1 MRTSK
6 TKRDVMQ
13 LPEPAP
19 VFCIT
24 FPRMNLEQYAKQSG
38 QTLRAVQHQ
47 ADNGKFVLAEGK
59 YGKYREINMVAE
71 FMKEYEA
78 AIRALKQT
86 A

>member
-13 LPEPAP
+13 MPGTPA

-24 FPRMNLEQYAKQSG
+24 HPRMSLEQYAKHTG

-47 ADNGKFVLAEGK
+47 ANEGKFILAEGK

-78 AIRALKQT
+78 ALKALSEM

>member
-6 TKRDVMQ
+6 TKREVMQ
-13 LPEPAP
+13 QSEPAP
-19 VFCIT
+19 VYCIT
-24 FPRMNLEQYAKQSG
+24 HPRMTLEQYAKHTG

-47 ADNGKFVLAEGK
+47 ANEGKFILADGK

-78 AIRALKQT
+78 AIRALKEMP
-86 A
+86 

>member
-13 LPEPAP
+13 LPDDPL
-19 VFCIT
+19 VICIT
-24 FPRMNLEQYAKQSG
+24 HPRMNLEQYAKHTG

-47 ADNGKFVLAEGK
+47 ANDGKFILAEGK

-78 AIRALKQT
+78 AIRALKQM

>member
-13 LPEPAP
+13 LSGSPP
-19 VFCIT
+19 VYCIT
-24 FPRMNLEQYAKQSG
+24 HPRMNLEQYAKHTG

-78 AIRALKQT
+78 AIRALKET